1 MITYTE
7 FFLFI
12 GMMFA
17 IGCALYWRAEAYRFR
32 SLFKLMVTDRVVR
45 DKILHDFE
53 ALKHH
58 ME

>member
-17 IGCALYWRAEAYRFR
+17 IGCALHWRAEAYRFR
-32 SLFKLMVTDRVVR
+32 TLFKLMVTEKVVR
-45 DKILHDFE
+45 DKILEEFE
-53 ALKHH
+53 TIKHR
-58 ME
+58 MG

>member
-7 FFLFI
+7 FFLFM

-32 SLFKLMVTDRVVR
+32 TLFKLMVTEKIVR
-45 DKILHDFE
+45 DKILEEFE
-53 ALKHH
+53 TLKHR
-58 ME
+58 MG